1 MPEPEERGVSSILTP
16 PTAGSYSLISILNKA
31 CFYLRSYNIV
41 YKNKEVMLMGK
52 RKSSKVEVNGD
63 VKLGNN
69 FVVFE
74 PFDINKVKDV
84 PAMSNVGTKTMFQ
97 EWYDDLPKL
106 LKNKS
111 KYTTGCI
118 FPERRRR

>member
-1 MPEPEERGVSSILTP
+1 MSLILTP
-16 PTAGSYSLISILNKA
+16 LTSGSYNLISILNKA
-31 CFYLRSYNIV
+31 CSYLRSYNIV

-52 RKSSKVEVNGD
+52 RKSSKVEVNGEI
-63 VKLGNN
+63 KLGNN

-74 PFDINKVKDV
+74 PFDISKVREVVAMPNVDV
-84 PAMSNVGTKTMFQ
+84 KTMFQ

-106 LKNKS
+106 LKNKF
-111 KYTTGCI
+111 KWTIGCI

>member
-1 MPEPEERGVSSILTP
+1 
-16 PTAGSYSLISILNKA
+16 
-31 CFYLRSYNIV
+31 
-41 YKNKEVMLMGK
+41 MGK
-52 RKSSKVEVNGD
+52 RKSSKVEVNGEI
-63 VKLGNN
+63 KLGNN

-106 LKNKS
+106 LKNKF
-111 KYTTGCI
+111 KWTIGCI